1 MQRRFEPAPS
11 SVPVES
17 DCVVE
22 TEGVGE
28 DTLLHPSGHE
38 GQSKSSRINTTPHTI
53 IDGPGMKFN
62 KHNLRRRRDIGIEQE
77 KLSRPLHLVLT
88 PIEKSRQNLRTA
100 SAAQHSKE
108 SAMMEMTPEKR
119 KTEAPSQSP
128 LKSFL

>member
-1 MQRRFEPAPS
+1 MTKRSNVAQSKTPIKTTAVAELSKIVKPPATASGLRRIMQRRFEPVPS

-28 DTLLHPSGHE
+28 DTLLHQSGHD

-62 KHNLRRRRDIGIEQE
+62 KHNLRRRRDIGIE
-77 KLSRPLHLVLT
+77 
-88 PIEKSRQNLRTA
+88 
-100 SAAQHSKE
+100 
-108 SAMMEMTPEKR
+108 
-119 KTEAPSQSP
+119 
-128 LKSFL
+128 